1 MNIYPTNLH
10 ISNNSN
16 DLNFNNFIKIKNN
29 DVSIATTYNSNN
41 IVTISDVFH
50 IQKNNNN
57 TYINNDLILNNINI
71 SEKIF
76 KSIYI

>member
-29 DVSIATTYNSNN
+29 DVSIATSYNSKN
-41 IVTISDVFH
+41 IITISDIFH
-50 IQKNNNN
+50 IMGRVS
-57 TYINNDLILNNINI
+57 L
-71 SEKIF
+71 KIRCPY
-76 KSIYI
+76 KE